1 MQRNRKTRAARL
13 NVTVK
18 VWPDSSGRVARAQMT
33 GSTGDPSLDSAI
45 RDEVLNGL
53 QLQPPPPGMPM
64 PITLRL
70 AARRP

>member
-1 MQRNRKTRAARL
+1 MA
-13 NVTVK
+13 
-18 VWPDSSGRVARAQMT
+18 

-53 QLQPPPPGMPM
+53 QLQPPPLGMPI